1 VYTFF
6 WHPLYI
12 YGWSL
17 LTVLH
22 RCRVRY
28 MSAGCLRKFCICG
41 YNCRTGIVGRICE
54 EGMQMNSDNLT
65 GIMIQNFY
73 IGEVTGTDV
82 NGGPDQT
89 QRFEPPSVLTFS
101 GKIRIKYDAVFYST
115 VRWQPRGEVLNS
127 WVFFRRI
134 KMYLMRNG
142 S

>member
-1 VYTFF
+1 
-6 WHPLYI
+6 
-12 YGWSL
+12 
-17 LTVLH
+17 
-22 RCRVRY
+22 
-28 MSAGCLRKFCICG
+28 M
-41 YNCRTGIVGRICE
+41 GRICE